1 MREVTV
7 AGVGMLPFARSATE
21 PAPVSAG
28 RVITGA
34 LDDAGITWGDVGL
47 VVGGTLSGDLTATW
61 QAIHELPWTGVAGL
75 NVTNASATGSSA
87 FRQAYL
93 AVASGSCDVAVAV
106 GFGDLDGGLLASAG
120 TGSRLPELTG
130 TNLPPVVFGLVKSRR
145 MHEYGEPAEAAALVA
160 AKNFGNAARNP
171 DAQRQRSVTVD
182 EVMDSPVVSDPLRR
196 LECCPLGTGTA
207 AVVLIAS
214 SSRPG
219 PQVRVAASVAGS
231 DGWHP
236 AAPYTPDPDV
246 TTRVAQQAYRAAGI
260 GPDALDVVEVHDAF
274 AVEELVYC
282 EALGLCEVGSAGR
295 QVAAGTFDIGGRV
308 AVSPSGG
315 LLARGHPGGATGLA
329 QIVEAV
335 RQLRG
340 EAGERQHPGARTALT
355 HMIGA
360 GGACVIHVL
369 QSDREA

>member
-1 MREVTV
+1 MRDVAV
-7 AGVGMLPFARSATE
+7 AGVGMLPFTRAAAE
-21 PAPVSAG
+21 PAPVSAA
-28 RVITGA
+28 RVAAAA
-34 LDDAGITWGDVGL
+34 LADAGICWGDVDL
-47 VVGGTLSGDLTATW
+47 VVGGTLSADLTATW

-75 NVTNASATGSSA
+75 TVTNASATGSSA

-106 GFGDLDGGLLASAG
+106 GFGELDGGLLAAAG
-120 TGSRLPELTG
+120 SGSRLPELTG
-130 TNLPPVVFGLVKSRR
+130 ANLPPVVFGLLKARR
-145 MHEYGEPAEAAALVA
+145 MHEYGEPAETAALVA
-160 AKNFGNAARNP
+160 VKNFGNAARNP
-171 DAQRQRSVTVD
+171 DAQRQRTVTVD
-182 EVMDSPVVSDPLRR
+182 EVMASPVVSDPLRR
-196 LECCPLGTGTA
+196 LECCPLGTGAAA
-207 AVVLIAS
+207 AVLTADAAH
-214 SSRPG
+214 G
-219 PQVRVAASVAGS
+219 GVRVAASVAGS

-236 AAPYTPDPDV
+236 AAPFAPDPEV
-246 TTRVAQQAYRAAGI
+246 TAKVARQAYREAGI
-260 GPDALDVVEVHDAF
+260 GPEALDVVEVHDAF

-282 EALGLCEVGSAGR
+282 EALGLCDAGEAAAWL
-295 QVAAGTFDIGGRV
+295 AAGEFDIGGRV

-340 EAGERQHPGARTALT
+340 QAGSRQQPGAQTALT

-369 QSDREA
+369 SADGDDR